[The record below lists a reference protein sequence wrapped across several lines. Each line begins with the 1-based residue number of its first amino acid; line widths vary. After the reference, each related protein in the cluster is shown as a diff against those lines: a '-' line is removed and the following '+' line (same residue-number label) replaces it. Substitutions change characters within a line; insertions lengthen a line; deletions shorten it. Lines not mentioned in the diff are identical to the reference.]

1 MSRDYLLGR
10 VRSALGR
17 KQGQVPIPP
26 PPVWLV
32 KAEWTMEEKLASFQQ
47 KLERLAGVVHQASSL
62 DEARSIVEMLI
73 AEKTAVASNSP
84 LLAES
89 GITSLAR
96 VSVAGNDAAKC
107 RELCATSDFGIT
119 SASFALAHTGTLVM
133 RASPEEPR
141 LISLLPPIHI
151 AVVRKQQLLVDL
163 DELMTVVEKPLD
175 HHSSMVFI
183 TGPSRTGD
191 IEQILVR
198 GVHGPGP
205 PAPRIPHR
213 LPTLPRHLGEIEDG
227 RARG

>member
-17 KQGQVPIPP
+17 KQGQVLPPP

-47 KLERLAGVVHQASSL
+47 KLERLAGVVHLASSL
-62 DEARSIVEMLI
+62 EETRSIVEKLI
-73 AEKTAVASNSP
+73 AGKTAVASNAP
-84 LLAES
+84 LLAEA

-96 VSVAGNDAAKC
+96 VSVAGSDAAKC
-107 RELCATSDFGIT
+107 RELCTASDFGIT
-119 SASFALAHTGTLVM
+119 SASFALAHTATLVM
-133 RASPEEPR
+133 RASAEEPR

-163 DELMTVVEKPLD
+163 DELMAKVEKPMND
-175 HHSSMVFI
+175 HSSMVFI

-198 GVHGPGP
+198 GVHGPG
-205 PAPRIPHR
+205 IVHV
-213 LPTLPRHLGEIEDG
+213 IFV
-227 RARG
+227 